1 VQRFARGECK
11 KSATS
16 RKARWHMG
24 FGLSRAR
31 VRSASTWISRARR
44 LLAALRTPAA
54 LVTASEEFSTAR
66 AMKRRAGANLV
77 KTARIGPRDSLPD
90 SPSASECSA
99 QFFLRR
105 RFKAAARARAAKQT
119 PTIARSAWLAAY
131 DASRFRVTT

>member
-1 VQRFARGECK
+1 MQKIRDIAQSKMAYGFWPVAR
-11 KSATS
+11 
-16 RKARWHMG
+16 ARAKRING
-24 FGLSRAR
+24 DFSRA
-31 VRSASTWISRARR
+31 SAAFF
-44 LLAALRTPAA
+44 AALRTPAA